1 MSTYLFIFIV
11 GSIVIAIIK
20 SLMRQISY
28 EQNSDSEL
36 ISTIDQGRI
45 VNFDTDSSETQSKPV
60 SS

>member
-1 MSTYLFIFIV
+1 
-11 GSIVIAIIK
+11 
-20 SLMRQISY
+20 MRQISY

-45 VNFDTDSSETQSKPV
+45 VNFDTDLSEAQNKPV